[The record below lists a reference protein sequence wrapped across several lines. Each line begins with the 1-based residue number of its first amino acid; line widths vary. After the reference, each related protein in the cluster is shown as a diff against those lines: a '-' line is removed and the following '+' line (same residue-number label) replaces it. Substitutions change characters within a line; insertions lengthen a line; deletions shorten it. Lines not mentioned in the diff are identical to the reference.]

1 MKKNLIGYALIVS
14 LFFGMTVSVNGAINV
29 AKLDLLQQ
37 KIVDIQTLQARID
50 DIRKRALALQGA
62 LQAKVVEYTREIRKE
77 QAARKLKSFK
87 QAIGV
92 YRVRYNL
99 KLVQQISAYL
109 TAVSE
114 RIVFFQDGREQIDFL
129 HQQAQ
134 DDLKMVQTL
143 SDMEVADFIR
153 RMDQAL
159 KKYEIAVNSSLF
171 DIEKI
176 QQEKL
181 EAIWKTISAAK

>member
-1 MKKNLIGYALIVS
+1 MKNYLIGYAIIVT
-14 LFFGMTVSVNGAINV
+14 LFFGMTVSATGAVNV

-37 KIVDIQTLQARID
+37 KIVDIQNLQARID
-50 DIRKRALALQGA
+50 DIRKQALALQST
-62 LQAKVVEYTREIRKE
+62 LQAKVTEYTREIRKE
-77 QAARKLKSFK
+77 QTDRELKTFK

-114 RIVFFQDGREQIDFL
+114 RIDFFQDGREQIDFL

-159 KKYEIAVNSSLF
+159 RKYEIAVNSSLF

-181 EAIWKTISAAK
+181 ETIWKTISAAK

>member
-1 MKKNLIGYALIVS
+1 MRNLLIGYTLTLS
-14 LFFGMTVSVNGAINV
+14 LLLGITASATGAVNM

-37 KIVDIQTLQARID
+37 KIGAIQALQARIEN
-50 DIRKRALALQGA
+50 IRKQALDLQGT
-62 LQAKVVEYTREIRKE
+62 LQAKVAEYTQEIRKE
-77 QAARKLKSFK
+77 KTERELKTFQ

-109 TAVSE
+109 AAVSE
-114 RIVFFQDGREQIDFL
+114 RIGFFQDGREQIDFL

-143 SDMEVADFIR
+143 SDMEVADFVR

-159 KKYEIAVNSSLF
+159 RKYKIAADSSLF

-176 QQEKL
+176 QHEQIETIW
-181 EAIWKTISAAK
+181 EALNAEE

>member
-1 MKKNLIGYALIVS
+1 MKKNLIGYAIIVT
-14 LFFGMTVSVNGAINV
+14 LFFGMTVSATGAVNV

-37 KIVDIQTLQARID
+37 KIVDIQALQARID
-50 DIRKRALALQGA
+50 DTRKRALAQQGT
-62 LQAKVVEYTREIRKE
+62 LQAKVAEYTREIRKE
-77 QAARKLKSFK
+77 QTARKLKSFK

-109 TAVSE
+109 AAVSE
-114 RIVFFQDGREQIDFL
+114 RIDFFQDGREQIDFL

-181 EAIWKTISAAK
+181 ETIWKTISAAK

>member
-1 MKKNLIGYALIVS
+1 MKKNLIGYIILVTLI
-14 LFFGMTVSVNGAINV
+14 FGMTVSATGAVNV

-37 KIVDIQTLQARID
+37 KIVDIQALQARID
-50 DIRKRALALQGA
+50 NIRKQALALQGT
-62 LQAKVVEYTREIRKE
+62 LQAKVAEYTREILKE
-77 QAARKLKSFK
+77 QTARELKTFK
-87 QAIGV
+87 RAIGV

-114 RIVFFQDGREQIDFL
+114 RIDFFKDGREQIDFL

-153 RMDQAL
+153 RMDPAL
-159 KKYEIAVNSSLF
+159 RKYEVAVNSSLF

-181 EAIWKTISAAK
+181 ETIWATISAAK